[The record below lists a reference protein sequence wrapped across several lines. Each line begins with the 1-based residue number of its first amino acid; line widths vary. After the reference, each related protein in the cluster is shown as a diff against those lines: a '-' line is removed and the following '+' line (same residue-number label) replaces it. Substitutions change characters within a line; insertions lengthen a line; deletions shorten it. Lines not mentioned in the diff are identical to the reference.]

1 MRRPHTNNLEGESMT
16 NKLSTLLLV
25 VFAIAG
31 CASAPEA
38 PPPVAAPAPAPAPAA
53 SPAPAPAPVAAAK
66 PGAAKVTTVALG
78 LFDFDRAVIRPDARS
93 SLDGLVGKM
102 RGVNLEVIIAI
113 GHADK
118 IGSETY
124 NMKLSLRR
132 ADATKAY
139 LVSKAIPASRI
150 YTEGKGE
157 RQPVKDCKGD
167 KVSKELISCLQ
178 PNRRVEVEAVGTR

>member
-1 MRRPHTNNLEGESMT
+1 MKNGF
-16 NKLSTLLLV
+16 STLLLA

-38 PPPVAAPAPAPAPAA
+38 PAPAPTPVAAPAPQPAA
-53 SPAPAPAPVAAAK
+53 APAPAPK
-66 PGAAKVTTVALG
+66 PALAKVTTAAEA

-93 SLDGLVGKM
+93 KLDDLVGKT

-113 GHADK
+113 GHADR
-118 IGSETY
+118 IGSDTY

-132 ADATKAY
+132 ADAAKAY
-139 LVSKAIPASRI
+139 LVSKAVPASRI
-150 YTEGKGE
+150 YTEGKGNH
-157 RQPVKDCKGD
+157 QPVKDCKGAL
-167 KVSKELISCLQ
+167 SKALISCLQ